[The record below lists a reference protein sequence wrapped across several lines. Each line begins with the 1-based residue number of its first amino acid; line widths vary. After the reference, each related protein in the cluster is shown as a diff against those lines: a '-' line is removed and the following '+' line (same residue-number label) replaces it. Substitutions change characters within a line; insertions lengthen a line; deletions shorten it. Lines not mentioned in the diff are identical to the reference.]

1 MCLLFPDELSPGNS
15 GRAGHKVARH
25 LPSTPLYLTLKEFRV
40 TVKSDTS
47 LSLMGSNVFAD
58 RGCVVTAQVGALQSW
73 ESLTKR
79 LFEHWLN
86 ISQSYKKQHGGNKR
100 GSRNQ
105 ILYTA
110 GTFRFF
116 VFFPLPFGGFVSL
129 VPMPINCAGSV
140 YKDISERNANHVSN
154 IDLKTIVSIELQE

>member
-15 GRAGHKVARH
+15 GREGHKATRH
-25 LPSTPLYLTLKEFRV
+25 LPSTPLYITLKEFRV
-40 TVKSDTS
+40 TVKFDTS
-47 LSLMGSNVFAD
+47 LSPTGSNVFAD
-58 RGCVVTAQVGALQSW
+58 RGCVVTAQVRALQGR

-110 GTFRFF
+110 GTFF
-116 VFFPLPFGGFVSL
+116 FFPLPFGGFLSL

-140 YKDISERNANHVSN
+140 YKDISDPNANHGYNV
-154 IDLKTIVSIELQE
+154 DHKTIVSKEVHE